1 MTGEEFVNTWN
12 DLFRLRDNDQCP
24 DKCLEKADFI
34 ESVSESISG
43 NASRLLQG
51 QKPSGMVAPQTMV
64 RQAPAQTMV
73 MQPPNQY
80 VNP

>member
-1 MTGEEFVNTWN
+1 MTGQEFVNTWN

-34 ESVSESISG
+34 ESVSDSIAG

-51 QKPSGMVAPQTMV
+51 QV
-64 RQAPAQTMV
+64 
-73 MQPPNQY
+73 PPT
-80 VNP
+80 